1 MSVTLK
7 EMKNYLRVD
16 VNDDDALIKLL
27 ISSAEILCMD
37 VIRTADVKD
46 LYRCKNAK
54 PAVMY
59 AVNYM
64 YEHRT
69 EGDFKAL
76 SLSLRSLLFN
86 ERLEMF

>member
-1 MSVTLK
+1 MAMRKLK
-7 EMKNYLRVD
+7 KYTPTKFKAKNSTY
-16 VNDDDALIKLL
+16 
-27 ISSAEILCMD
+27 
-37 VIRTADVKD
+37 
-46 LYRCKNAK
+46 AK